1 MAAPL
6 RKKNTLEQTGFALTD
21 TGIKYRDKF
30 YIFDEITETRV
41 ARHVLE
47 HKVVLVNSTYHYS
60 ISIVMI
66 LKSGEMIQ
74 VTEQPTWLSDSKL
87 SSVQYIE
94 NQFSI
99 ISEKTWDIRVE
110 KYTQQIREK
119 GYFDYNGWLFYPNQK
134 VIQDTKKNKVY
145 NLDSIELLKSPEYIT
160 VKEKNV
166 GLGSKLMQS
175 LVGKPS
181 IIITRTDTDVFFT
194 LLKHFFD
201 LSWSH

>member
-21 TGIKYRDKF
+21 IGIKYRGKF
-30 YIFDEITETRV
+30 YRFDEITETRV

-66 LKSGEMIQ
+66 LKSGEIIQ

-110 KYTQQIREK
+110 KYTQQIKEK
-119 GYFDYNGWLFYPNQK
+119 GYFDYNEWRFYPNQQ

-145 NLDSIELLKSPEYIT
+145 NLDSTELLKSPEYIT
-160 VKEKNV
+160 VKEKNA

-175 LVGKPS
+175 LVGMPS

>member
-1 MAAPL
+1 
-6 RKKNTLEQTGFALTD
+6 
-21 TGIKYRDKF
+21 
-30 YIFDEITETRV
+30 
-41 ARHVLE
+41 
-47 HKVVLVNSTYHYS
+47 KVVLVNSTYHYS

-66 LKSGEMIQ
+66 LKSGEIIQ

-110 KYTQQIREK
+110 KYTQQIKEK
-119 GYFDYNGWLFYPNQK
+119 GYFDYNEWRFYPNQQ

-145 NLDSIELLKSPEYIT
+145 NLDSTELLKSPEYIT
-160 VKEKNV
+160 VKEKNA